1 MKQTKKILCILLILS
16 SLVVLLAGCGDRGEI
31 IAVYNNTPVY
41 EEDVKDII
49 NYYIATNATLESTD
63 EEKSEM
69 AKEAVRTYVRY
80 KLLEIDLKE
89 KGYTINKKAL
99 KQTVEDTIAYLDE
112 NFEGGYKDWRTMY
125 LVSKDFL
132 KEDLRRYEL
141 ANLFNEYTSDMVE
154 VTDEEIQTY
163 YNGNWQ
169 DYMAPAG
176 YTWTAVLLEVL
187 DLGDEEECAA
197 AKAEAE
203 NYIRQINSGYTT
215 LEKVKEDILKK
226 YTEEDGYKQTAL
238 YSGENFSAKTDVKD
252 IPDLAAALKE
262 VEANYENLNPN
273 AEPDTDEYKIYMKYL
288 GECFQTEVYYAL
300 QNMEE
305 GDIYSKPLLSFAGY
319 FIIRLDKV
327 KTTNDFILIED
338 VRDEIETA
346 IRNEK
351 VTEMFTTCMDE
362 LEEKYDVQYLF
373 DLSAS

>member
-1 MKQTKKILCILLILS
+1 M
-16 SLVVLLAGCGDRGEI
+16 
-31 IAVYNNTPVY
+31 
-41 EEDVKDII
+41 
-49 NYYIATNATLESTD
+49 
-63 EEKSEM
+63 
-69 AKEAVRTYVRY
+69 
-80 KLLEIDLKE
+80 
-89 KGYTINKKAL
+89 
-99 KQTVEDTIAYLDE
+99 
-112 NFEGGYKDWRTMY
+112 
-125 LVSKDFL
+125 
-132 KEDLRRYEL
+132 
-141 ANLFNEYTSDMVE
+141 
-154 VTDEEIQTY
+154 
-163 YNGNWQ
+163 
-169 DYMAPAG
+169 
-176 YTWTAVLLEVL
+176 
-187 DLGDEEECAA
+187 
-197 AKAEAE
+197 
-203 NYIRQINSGYTT
+203 
-215 LEKVKEDILKK
+215 KK

-238 YSGENFSAKTDVKD
+238 YSGENFSAKTDVKE

-273 AEPDTDEYKIYMKYL
+273 AEPDTDEYKTYMKYL

>member
-89 KGYTINKKAL
+89 KGYTIDEKAL

-141 ANLFNEYTSDMVE
+141 ANLFNEYASDMVE

>member
-49 NYYIATNATLESTD
+49 NYYIATNATLESTE

-89 KGYTINKKAL
+89 KGYTIDEKAL
-99 KQTVEDTIAYLDE
+99 KQSVEDTIAYLDE

-141 ANLFNEYTSDMVE
+141 ANLFNEYASDMVE

-226 YTEEDGYKQTAL
+226 YTEEDGYTQTAL

-262 VEANYENLNPN
+262 VEANYENLNPD
-273 AEPDTDEYKIYMKYL
+273 AEPDTDEYKTYMKYL

-300 QNMEE
+300 QNMEV

-327 KTTNDFILIED
+327 KTTNDFTPIED

-373 DLSAS
+373 DLPVS